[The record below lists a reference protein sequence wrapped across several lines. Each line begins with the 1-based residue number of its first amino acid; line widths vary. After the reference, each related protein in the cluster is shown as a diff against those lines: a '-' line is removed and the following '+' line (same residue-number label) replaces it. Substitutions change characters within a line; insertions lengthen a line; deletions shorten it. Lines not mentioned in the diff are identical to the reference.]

1 MRGQVALVAIS
12 LLLVAAPVF
21 AQDAATPA
29 YGNPP
34 MATPTAPSTA
44 PAAPATPPATKSAP
58 AAASVVCEYKEH
70 QGQVVPLRQCVS
82 QNEATRR
89 RIQQQES
96 IREFQMQGLIQQNH

>member
-1 MRGQVALVAIS
+1 MRGRIAPVAIS
-12 LLLVAAPVF
+12 LLLLLVAAPGF

-29 YGNPP
+29 NGNAP
-34 MATPTAPSTA
+34 MAGPMA
-44 PAAPATPPATKSAP
+44 PAAPATPSATNSTP